1 MGESLLDSLAGFG
14 TAEKNAYLVF
24 CLKLAYFVANN
35 VVIDGFIG
43 LVSDQYNL
51 HPFFPIFSYLLEPVV
66 LDAFKGF
73 VVVKIEGNNDSLGT
87 FVISTGDGPESFL
100 SGSVPNLQFH

>member
-1 MGESLLDSLAGFG
+1 VSESLLDSLAGFC

-35 VVIDGFIG
+35 VVINGFIG

-51 HPFFPIFSYLLEPVV
+51 HTLFPVFSYLLEPVV
-66 LDAFKGF
+66 LYAFKGF
-73 VVVKIEGNNDSLGT
+73 VVVKIE
-87 FVISTGDGPESFL
+87 
-100 SGSVPNLQFH
+100 